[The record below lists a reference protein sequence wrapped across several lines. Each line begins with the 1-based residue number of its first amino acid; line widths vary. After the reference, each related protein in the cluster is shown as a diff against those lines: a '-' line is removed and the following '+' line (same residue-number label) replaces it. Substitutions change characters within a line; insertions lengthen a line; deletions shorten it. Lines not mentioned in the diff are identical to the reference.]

1 MSGRSNRLVKLLPI
15 LASLLLT
22 SCSRAPSF
30 DILGSYFPAWL
41 ICLTLG
47 ILLTA
52 LIRWL
57 LLRLQI
63 ELVPP
68 ILVYPSLTALV
79 TLALWLALYG
89 E

>member
-1 MSGRSNRLVKLLPI
+1 MSGRSNRFVKLWPV
-15 LASLLLT
+15 LASLLSA
-22 SCSRAPSF
+22 SCSRAPSL

-68 ILVYPSLTALV
+68 ILVYPSLTALF
-79 TLALWLALYG
+79 TCALWLALYS